1 MNTFKKLT
9 LIFIVLLPLCSLA
22 QFVTVSGNKFLV
34 DGKEIVMNG
43 ANTPWNKWNDFGGN
57 YISSWWD
64 TEFQKIKAAGGNSTR
79 IWISCNGEVGLIISA
94 DGTVTGATAAF
105 WSNLD
110 DMFRLAQKNKIYI
123 KATLISF
130 DHFKNSHPNHQSW
143 RNMVLSD
150 AKVTSFVDNYVVAFL
165 NRYKG
170 NPYLWAIDVCNEI
183 EWVNQDAADGNIAWN
198 RLQNFVARVASA
210 VHDNSKVLV
219 TLGSA
224 AIKWNSDKFEGN
236 YWSDAKLKAQYNKDN
251 ARLDFYSPHFYGWVV
266 KWFGNFALNKTP
278 ADYGINDRPCVIGE
292 NPAKGVFNDGAS
304 PTLEVSASQ
313 MFLGAYNKGW
323 KGLMPW
329 TSNGVDSNGTLKDF
343 ESGLQAFKTAH
354 PELVDPTYTTGM
366 IPEIKRNK
374 GQSILQNIFPNPT
387 GSGVFNIVLSEYED
401 VVLQLTDNQGS
412 LIFNKKA
419 ESTEISFSSNALPK
433 GTYILSAIKDGWAEN
448 RKLVL
453 N

>member
-1 MNTFKKLT
+1 MKARNLLL
-9 LIFIVLLPLCSLA
+9 LIFLISMPVLLSA
-22 QFVTVSGNKFLV
+22 QFVSVSGTKFLV

-64 TEFQKIKAAGGNSTR
+64 AEFQKIKAAGGNSTR
-79 IWISCNGEVGLIISA
+79 IWISCNGEVGLTIAA
-94 DGTVTGATAAF
+94 DGTVSGATAAF
-105 WSNLD
+105 WTHLD

-130 DHFKNSHPNHQSW
+130 DHFKNSHSNYQSW

-150 AKVTSFVDNYVVAFL
+150 QKVTSFIDNYVVTFV
-165 NRYKG
+165 NRYKE

-183 EWVNQDAADGNIAWN
+183 EWVNQEAVCGNIAWN
-198 RLQNFVARVASA
+198 RLQYLVARVASA

-219 TLGSA
+219 TMGSGC
-224 AIKWNSDKFEGN
+224 IKWNSDKFEGN
-236 YWSDAKLKAQYNKDN
+236 FWSDAKLKAQYNKDN
-251 ARLDFYSPHFYGWVV
+251 AKLDFYSPHFYGWVV
-266 KWFGNFALNKTP
+266 KWFGNFALNRTP

-329 TSNGVDSNGTLKDF
+329 TSNGVDANGTLKDF
-343 ESGLQAFKTAH
+343 ESGLQAFKSAH
-354 PELVDPTYTTGM
+354 PELIDPSNTTGM
-366 IPEIKRNK
+366 APAIKRNK
-374 GQSILQNIFPNPT
+374 GQSIFENVFPNPA
-387 GSGVFNIVLSEYED
+387 SSDQFLIVLSEYQD
-401 VVLQLTDNQGS
+401 VILQLTDSKGS
-412 LIFNKKA
+412 LIFRKNA
-419 ESTEISFSSNALPK
+419 DSRETCFSVNTLPK
-433 GTYILSAIKDGWAEN
+433 GIYILSAAKAGWLESQ
-448 RKLVL
+448 KLVL